1 MNNSFFTIVKLIFMM
16 FLKFIKNTILFVNN
30 FTIKVMRNYE
40 LISNYVLNKI
50 LASGN
55 VNKELFVFV
64 KVFLYITGTFF
75 FIYIYILFS
84 QIIKETI
91 CYFNK
96 LHFATK
102 CNVFKISGQKHERQ
116 FNYFASTL
124 LNLVKSKKYNL
135 FLVY

>member
-16 FLKFIKNTILFVNN
+16 FLKFIKNTILFFNN

-84 QIIKETI
+84 QIIKEI
-91 CYFNK
+91 IGYFNK
-96 LHFATK
+96 LHFVTK
-102 CNVFKISGQKHERQ
+102 CNVFKISRQKHERQ